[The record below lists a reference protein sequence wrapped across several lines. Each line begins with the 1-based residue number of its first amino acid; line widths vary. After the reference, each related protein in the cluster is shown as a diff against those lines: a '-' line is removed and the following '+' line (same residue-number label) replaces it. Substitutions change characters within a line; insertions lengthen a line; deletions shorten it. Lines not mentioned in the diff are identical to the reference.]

1 MSSVLNFIIS
11 LFMNLFELLLV
22 LLLLTVLNYYQLLPD
37 GFYSFLKLMALLC
50 TVFIQSFSLGKKT
63 KKKGYLEG
71 IKYGIL
77 LILIL
82 FLVTV
87 LFSKWQIRTLLYY
100 LLILSTSTLGSM
112 IGISFKK
119 DTKK

>member
-1 MSSVLNFIIS
+1 
-11 LFMNLFELLLV
+11 MNLFELLLV